1 MHSLLTELLFSKMY
15 LVTLS
20 SISGDA
26 GDSLVDHNDMEF
38 STKNED
44 HDKSIKHCAVEFES
58 AWWYN
63 DCDSSSLNGRYS
75 TTSTVSPGHGI
86 QWSTWKNNTYS
97 LKKSE
102 MKTRPSQ
109 FSKCKCLNFLT
120 VINLNTAVTNTAF
133 HFLKKSIFLRSHIL
147 KLTAYVRC

>member
-1 MHSLLTELLFSKMY
+1 MHSLDTEFLFSKMH

-26 GDSLVDHNDMEF
+26 GDSLTYHNGMEF
-38 STKNED
+38 STKDKDN
-44 HDKSIKHCAVEFES
+44 DKSQKTHCAKLYQS

-63 DCDSSSLNGRYS
+63 DCYWSSLNGRYS
-75 TTSTVSPGHGI
+75 QTSHGI
-86 QWSTWKNNTYS
+86 QWSTWKQNTYS

-109 FSKCKCLNFLT
+109 FSNCT
-120 VINLNTAVTNTAF
+120 
-133 HFLKKSIFLRSHIL
+133 
-147 KLTAYVRC
+147 